1 MLNCACVS
9 GVAVA
14 VAAGLSVTVAAGVG
28 VSGGKGVIV
37 AVGVSVTVG
46 VGLGVNV
53 LSGLGVFIG
62 VGVLVAVGVML
73 LVGEGSKVPVGVFV
87 GDGGMDV
94 FVGVDSC
101 GVLVAVLVGV
111 GGSGVFVGVFVG
123 VGGLGVFV
131 GVFVSVGGIVPWNQ
145 GRAWVGVA
153 NKASSKIVIKP
164 QQSISLLGLAQKGFD
179 ELGMNDTPSGVQMA
193 SVKVW
198 LRCERQCKAYLMD
211 CNEMHSGGKASSKCK
226 YKAIIS
232 FS

>member
-14 VAAGLSVTVAAGVG
+14 VAAGLSVTVASGVG
-28 VSGGKGVIV
+28 VSGGKVVIV
-37 AVGVSVTVG
+37 AAGVSVAVG

-53 LSGLGVFIG
+53 LSGLGVFVG

-94 FVGVDSC
+94 SVGVDS
-101 GVLVAVLVGV
+101 GGVLVGV
-111 GGSGVFVGVFVG
+111 FVDVGVFVG
-123 VGGLGVFV
+123 VGGFGVFV
-131 GVFVSVGGIVPWNQ
+131 AVLVGVGGIVPWNQ

-153 NKASSKIVIKP
+153 NKASNKMVIKP

-198 LRCERQCKAYLMD
+198 LQCERQCQA
-211 CNEMHSGGKASSKCK
+211 
-226 YKAIIS
+226 
-232 FS
+232 